1 MLKYKW
7 SFIIGLAVLALAAAT
22 PWREKIRLGLDLKGG
37 IHLVLRVQSDDA
49 VTELIGV
56 LFLNTAFALLFIGSG
71 TLFRMANTR
80 DAAGS
85 PAQPA
90 ATD

>member
-1 MLKYKW
+1 MFATGVAQILVP
-7 SFIIGLAVLALAAAT
+7 LVALLIFRPPVQGDGAGADL
-22 PWREKIRLGLDLKGG
+22 IR
-37 IHLVLRVQSDDA
+37 
-49 VTELIGV
+49 V